1 MVLFFFVIYPMICE
15 SDYVIPQITLC
26 VSRKASLMTFSRILF
41 VRSFWSWLQSSG
53 DLQGPPE
60 LSLHTY
66 PDPSLGIVK
75 SCIDLLE
82 LALFFN
88 FSVVTCISVFYFP

>member
-1 MVLFFFVIYPMICE
+1 
-15 SDYVIPQITLC
+15 
-26 VSRKASLMTFSRILF
+26 MTFSKILF

-53 DLQGPPE
+53 DLQDPPE

-75 SCIDLLE
+75 SRMDVSE

-88 FSVVTCISVFYFP
+88 LSVVTCISVFYFL

>member
-1 MVLFFFVIYPMICE
+1 MIPE
-15 SDYVIPQITLC
+15 SDYVIHQT
-26 VSRKASLMTFSRILF
+26 SQASLMTFSRILF
-41 VRSFWSWLQSSG
+41 VRSFWSWLQSPG
-53 DLQGPPE
+53 GLQDPPE

-75 SCIDLLE
+75 SLIDLLE

-88 FSVVTCISVFYFP
+88 LLVVACISVFYFL